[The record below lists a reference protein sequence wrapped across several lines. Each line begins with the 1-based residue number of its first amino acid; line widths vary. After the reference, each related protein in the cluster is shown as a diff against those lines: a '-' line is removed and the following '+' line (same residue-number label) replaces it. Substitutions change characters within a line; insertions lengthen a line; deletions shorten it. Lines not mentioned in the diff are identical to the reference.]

1 MNNSIFTL
9 NSNTTSSVDE
19 FKMLRFLKEDKTGV
33 VSIDEGT
40 KKGVNMDINLLLSV
54 DKGSTVSVLV
64 GDDIGDIVVRGDS
77 DKLKFVMKPNGRIS
91 LDGTIG
97 IIYQ

>member
-1 MNNSIFTL
+1 
-9 NSNTTSSVDE
+9 
-19 FKMLRFLKEDKTGV
+19 
-33 VSIDEGT
+33 
-40 KKGVNMDINLLLSV
+40 MDINLLLNV

-91 LDGTIG
+91 LDGTYSVENGTYISKAILEKPSKLINLVAFLG
-97 IIYQ
+97 MEIHLIQH

>member
-1 MNNSIFTL
+1 
-9 NSNTTSSVDE
+9 
-19 FKMLRFLKEDKTGV
+19 MLRFLKEDKTGV
-33 VSIDEGT
+33 GSIDEGT
-40 KKGVNMDINLLLSV
+40 KKGVNMDINLLLNV

-91 LDGTIG
+91 LDGTYSVENG
-97 IIYQ
+97 NGTF